1 MQFFKP
7 RVYADAAA
15 ATPLSSGAHKELSR
29 LLYIYGNPS
38 GLHKEALAA
47 KSELESAREKV
58 AEVLGAHADEIVF
71 TSGGTEANTLALA
84 GALGAIVDS
93 SWQAQVIT
101 SSIEHPSVLEPLR
114 AIANEEK
121 IVLHELVVDERGIV
135 STDLIKETITDDTV
149 LISVQLINSEIG
161 TIQNIREIAK
171 LVRHV
176 RRERNSRSE
185 GMTWPSGPERPSG
198 GISLPLLLHVDAS
211 QAPLWMKLG
220 VEQLGVDL
228 MTLDGQKICGP
239 KGVGALFV
247 RRGINLMPQ
256 VLGGGQERG
265 LRSGTENVPLIG
277 SFTVAL
283 AEAQANAEKN
293 SKMISFVRDFMWSEI
308 KKNIPQ
314 AELNGAEGE
323 ARVANNCNISIPGLV
338 GDMAV
343 LSLDAHGVAAST
355 RSACSTEDEAPS
367 YVIRGLGKS
376 PEMARGAIRLTLLP
390 TATMAD
396 ARHIAQLLKKVVNR
410 YANVLQ

>member
-15 ATPLSSGAHKELSR
+15 ATPLSRNAKEELER
-29 LLYIYGNPS
+29 LLYIYGNPG

-47 KSELESAREKV
+47 KGELEAAREKV

-84 GALGAIVDS
+84 GTLGAIIDS

-101 SSIEHPSVLEPLR
+101 TSIEHPSVLEPLR

-121 IVLHELVVDERGIV
+121 IILHELVVDEKGIV
-135 STDLIKETITDDTV
+135 SSDLIKETITDDTV

-161 TIQNIREIAK
+161 TIQNIRDIMK
-171 LVRHV
+171 LVRQV
-176 RRERNSRSE
+176 RKDRVERKNI
-185 GMTWPSGPERPSG
+185 T
-198 GISLPLLLHVDAS
+198 PLIVHCDAS

-220 VEQLGVDL
+220 VEQLGIDL

-247 RRGINLMPQ
+247 RRSVNLLPQ
-256 VLGGGQERG
+256 VLGGGQEKG
-265 LRSGTENVPLIG
+265 LRSGTENVPLIA
-277 SFTVAL
+277 SFAVAL
-283 AEAQANAEKN
+283 AEAQASAEKN
-293 SKMISFVRDFMWSEI
+293 TKMISFVRDFMWSEI
-308 KKNIPQ
+308 KKNIPN
-314 AELNGAEGE
+314 AELNGAEGD
-323 ARVANNCNISIPGLV
+323 ARVANNCNLSVPGLV

-343 LSLDAHGVAAST
+343 LALDSGGVAAST

-367 YVIRGLGKS
+367 YVIRGIGKS

-390 TATMAD
+390 TATMQD
-396 ARHIAQLLKKVVNR
+396 ARYIAQALKKVVNR

>member
-1 MQFFKP
+1 MP
-7 RVYADAAA
+7 
-15 ATPLSSGAHKELSR
+15 
-29 LLYIYGNPS
+29 
-38 GLHKEALAA
+38 
-47 KSELESAREKV
+47 
-58 AEVLGAHADEIVF
+58 
-71 TSGGTEANTLALA
+71 SGGTEANTLALA
-84 GALGAIVDS
+84 GVLGAIVDT

-101 SSIEHPSVLEPLR
+101 TSIEHPSVLEPLR

-121 IVLHELVVDERGIV
+121 IVLHELAVDERGIV
-135 STDLIKETITDDTV
+135 STELIKETITDDTV

-171 LVRHV
+171 LVRQV
-176 RRERNSRSE
+176 KRDRSA
-185 GMTWPSGPERPSG
+185 PARALRAARPSLTLASSNP
-198 GISLPLLLHVDAS
+198 IPLPLPLILHIDAS
-211 QAPLWMKLG
+211 QAPLWIKLG
-220 VEQLGVDL
+220 VEQLGIDL

-256 VLGGGQERG
+256 LLGGGQERG
-265 LRSGTENVPLIG
+265 LRSGTENVPLVG
-277 SFTVAL
+277 SFAVAL

-323 ARVANNCNISIPGLV
+323 HRVANNCNIGVPGLV

-343 LSLDAHGVAAST
+343 LSLDAQGVAAST

-367 YVIRGLGKS
+367 YVIRGIGKS
-376 PEMARGAIRLTLLP
+376 PEMARSAIRLTLLP
-390 TATMAD
+390 TATMSD
-396 ARHIAQLLKKVVNR
+396 ARYIAQQLKKVVNR